1 MDDDDDRSVWQIVV
15 GLGPGTTTPDSSDSE
30 EIPPIARALEKSAHS
45 VRGVNR
51 IPCYTEYGP
60 SIEVAAFAQ
69 RAFGEDVDPSTLP
82 VECSLFVYATD
93 AEIDELAQVIVTD
106 LGVDRNGY
114 STAVGGHVSLGLRP
128 ISMQDP
134 SNGFYQHLV
143 DQYQD
148 QVASD

>member
-15 GLGPGTTTPDSSDSE
+15 GLGPGTTTHDSVDSE
-30 EIPPIARALEKSAHS
+30 EIPPIARALEESAHR

-60 SIEVAAFAQ
+60 SIEIAAFAQ
-69 RAFGEDVDPSTLP
+69 RAFGENIDPSTLP
-82 VECSLFVYATD
+82 VECSLAVYATD
-93 AEIDELAQVIVTD
+93 AELDELTQAIVAD
-106 LGVDRNGY
+106 LGVDRDGY

-128 ISMQDP
+128 ISIQDP
-134 SNGFYQHLV
+134 SNGFYRHLV

-148 QVASD
+148 HVASD